1 MITKIYHKKN
11 ELFEIEFFKN
21 ERSTDPFEFLNEK
34 SLYIKLKKGDISPFL
49 EIYKYSQYRD
59 IYLP

>member
-21 ERSTDPFEFLNEK
+21 AGCTDPFEFLNEK
-34 SLYIKLKKGDISPFL
+34 SLYIKLNELKRIGESATSNRL
-49 EIYKYSQYRD
+49 
-59 IYLP
+59 